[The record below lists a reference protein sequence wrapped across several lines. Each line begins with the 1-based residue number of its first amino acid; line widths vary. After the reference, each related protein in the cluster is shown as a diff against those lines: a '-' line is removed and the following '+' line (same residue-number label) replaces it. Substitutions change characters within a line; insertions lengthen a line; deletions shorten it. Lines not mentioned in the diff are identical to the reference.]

1 MNDLKNN
8 NTPAGRPV
16 KTLADRIFNLVITVL
31 AVVFVILMFGFF
43 HKLRSYSGLDYT
55 NGADSILRSL
65 NQSNYYYAA
74 NNTWR
79 NRALDV
85 KNKNG
90 EYDVPYALSDYYLA
104 AFYETAHR
112 AAGDTAKADALAA
125 KMAGYRK
132 AAGDLAMIADDIDE
146 VLAPFGRG
154 R

>member
-31 AVVFVILMFGFF
+31 AVVFVVLMFGFF
-43 HKLRSYSGLDYT
+43 HKLRSYSRIDDT
-55 NGADSILRSL
+55 TGADSILRSL

-74 NNTWR
+74 NYTWR

-112 AAGDTAKADALAA
+112 TAGDTAKADALTA

-146 VLAPFGRG
+146 VLAPFKSGE
-154 R
+154 

>member
-1 MNDLKNN
+1 MNNIKTD
-8 NTPAGRPV
+8 NTPAGKPA
-16 KTLADRIFNLVITVL
+16 KTPADRIFNLAITVL
-31 AVVFVILMFGFF
+31 AVLFVILIFGFF
-43 HKLRSYSGLDYT
+43 HKLRGYSGLDYT

-85 KNKNG
+85 KNKDG
-90 EYDVPYALSDYYLA
+90 EFDIPYALSDYYLA

-112 AAGDTAKADALAA
+112 AAGDTAKADTFAEKKAE
-125 KMAGYRK
+125 YRK

-146 VLAPFGRG
+146 VLAPFKRG
-154 R
+154 E